1 MWLTGHTK
9 SGETVDALKQMH
21 SQQSLG
27 STRAFTA
34 RRNVVAHA
42 GKVNVLVVGGG
53 GREHSLVWR
62 LAQSESTKH
71 VYAAP
76 GNPGTAAERNV
87 TNVAVDV
94 TKHAQVVQFCQEKG
108 VGLVV
113 VGPEVPLVA
122 GLADDL
128 TAAGIP
134 TWGPSAK
141 AAQLEGSKV
150 FMKDICKKY
159 NIPTAAYEKFTDP
172 GKAKDFIR
180 SLGAPVVVKASGL
193 AAGKGVV
200 VAQSVEEA
208 LRAVDDMMVRRVF
221 GAAGEA
227 LVVEE
232 FLEGEEASLFAL
244 VNGEQCTPLVAAQ
257 VAGRDPGGGQ
267 GGQDHKAVG
276 DGDTGPNTGGMG
288 TYSPAPVATPAIVHQ
303 AMEELVYRTA
313 RGMAAEGCPFVGTL
327 FAGLMIKDGKAKL
340 LEHNVRF
347 GDPECQSLMARL
359 DSDLTQALLQAV
371 SGRMHEVDLHWRPEA
386 AVTVVMAAK
395 GYPGEYRQGTLIRGL
410 EHVTDAKVFHA
421 GTALNA
427 AGELVSKGGRVLGV
441 TALGQDTAEAQA
453 KAYKAVKQIEWED
466 AYYRTDIGWRAIA
479 RMKAAAQ

>member
-1 MWLTGHTK
+1 MR
-9 SGETVDALKQMH
+9 
-21 SQQSLG
+21 SQQSFG

-94 TKHAQVVQFCQEKG
+94 TQHAQVVQFCQEKG

-200 VAQSVEEA
+200 VAQRLEEA

-244 VNGEQCTPLVAAQ
+244 VNGEQCTPLVAA
-257 VAGRDPGGGQ
+257 
-267 GGQDHKAVG
+267 QDHKAVG

-371 SGRMHEVDLHWRPEA
+371 SGRMHDVDLHWRPEA

>member
-1 MWLTGHTK
+1 MQVCLVPWPWLN
-9 SGETVDALKQMH
+9 L
-21 SQQSLG
+21 
-27 STRAFTA
+27 
-34 RRNVVAHA
+34 
-42 GKVNVLVVGGG
+42 
-53 GREHSLVWR
+53 
-62 LAQSESTKH
+62 
-71 VYAAP
+71 
-76 GNPGTAAERNV
+76 
-87 TNVAVDV
+87 
-94 TKHAQVVQFCQEKG
+94 
-108 VGLVV
+108 
-113 VGPEVPLVA
+113 
-122 GLADDL
+122 
-128 TAAGIP
+128 
-134 TWGPSAK
+134 
-141 AAQLEGSKV
+141 
-150 FMKDICKKY
+150 DICKKY

-180 SLGAPVVVKASGL
+180 SLGTPVVVKASGL

-200 VAQSVEEA
+200 VAQSLEEA

-257 VAGRDPGGGQ
+257 
-267 GGQDHKAVG
+267 DHKAVG

-288 TYSPAPVATPAIVHQ
+288 TYSPAPVATPAIVQQ

-313 RGMAAEGCPFVGTL
+313 RGMAAEGCPF
-327 FAGLMIKDGKAKL
+327 AKL

-410 EHVTDAKVFHA
+410 EHVTDAKVCPA
-421 GTALNA
+421 CCTL
-427 AGELVSKGGRVLGV
+427 L
-441 TALGQDTAEAQA
+441 
-453 KAYKAVKQIEWED
+453 Y
-466 AYYRTDIGWRAIA
+466 
-479 RMKAAAQ
+479 